1 MQGHEYRATVTTLLF
16 AMTDNRTFYEKIY
29 ELVRLIPAGK
39 VSTYGT
45 IAEQLSVRSAARMV
59 GWALNKA
66 DLEKVPAHRV
76 VNRNGELTGK
86 GHFFTPDTMRRM
98 LETEGVTFRPDG
110 SVNLEKH
117 LFRFSSSSSQLH
129 HP

>member
-1 MQGHEYRATVTTLLF
+1 MQGHEYRATVTILLF
-16 AMTDNRTFYEKIY
+16 AMTDNRTFYEKVY

-86 GHFFTPDTMRRM
+86 GHFFTP
-98 LETEGVTFRPDG
+98 
-110 SVNLEKH
+110 
-117 LFRFSSSSSQLH
+117 
-129 HP
+129 

>member
-1 MQGHEYRATVTTLLF
+1 
-16 AMTDNRTFYEKIY
+16 MTNTPTFYEKVY
-29 ELVRLIPAGK
+29 ALVRLIPPGK
-39 VSTYGT
+39 VSTYGI

-66 DLEKVPAHRV
+66 DLSAVPAHRV

-86 GHFFTPDTMRRM
+86 GHFFTPETMHRM

-110 SVNLEKH
+110 SVNLERH
-117 LFRFSSSSSQLH
+117 LFRFTPS
-129 HP
+129 

>member
-1 MQGHEYRATVTTLLF
+1 MTTC
-16 AMTDNRTFYEKIY
+16 RTFYEKVY

-39 VSTYGT
+39 VSTYGI

-76 VNRNGELTGK
+76 VNRNGDLTGK

-110 SVNLEKH
+110 SVNLEQH
-117 LFRFSSSSSQLH
+117 LFRFTPS
-129 HP
+129 

>member
-1 MQGHEYRATVTTLLF
+1 MTIPLF
-16 AMTDNRTFYEKIY
+16 AMTDSRTFYDKVY

-39 VSTYGT
+39 VSTYGS
-45 IAEQLSVRSAARMV
+45 IAQSISVRSAARMA

-66 DLEKVPAHRV
+66 DLEQIPAHRV

-86 GHFFTPDTMRRM
+86 SHFFTPDTMRRM
-98 LETEGVTFRPDG
+98 LEKEGVSFRKNG
-110 SVNLEKH
+110 SVDMEKH
-117 LFRFSSSSSQLH
+117 LYRFTPAVSQKH